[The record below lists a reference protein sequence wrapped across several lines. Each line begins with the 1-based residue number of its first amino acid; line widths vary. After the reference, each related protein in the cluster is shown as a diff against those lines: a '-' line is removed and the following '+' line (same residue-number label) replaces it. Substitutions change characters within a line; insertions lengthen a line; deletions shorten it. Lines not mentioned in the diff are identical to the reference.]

1 MLLDAG
7 ASNAPSSD
15 YHRRMSRLARV
26 SAAVAL
32 ACSIA
37 LTAGV
42 ASASSVALKRVSPPG
57 GGYSVELPS
66 TWRFANASY
75 PSDHDTHLWFDPVNA
90 LRKMLVVLS
99 GCAGCAQQEGARAGV
114 PQYATNV
121 ERLSASEDVFQNF
134 TDDDPWTAN
143 GISIVTRQNGG
154 FDGYVS
160 VELWLPPSQHALA
173 TTILDSF
180 RLTG

>member
-1 MLLDAG
+1 
-7 ASNAPSSD
+7 
-15 YHRRMSRLARV
+15 MSRLARV
-26 SAAVAL
+26 TAAAVLVVCVTL
-32 ACSIA
+32 AS
-37 LTAGV
+37 GV
-42 ASASSVALKRVSPPG
+42 AGASTATLKRVSPAG

-75 PSDHDTHLWFDPVNA
+75 PSDHATHLWFDPANA

-99 GCAGCAQQEGARAGV
+99 GCAGCALQEGAKAGV

-121 ERLSASEDVFQNF
+121 HRLSASEDVFQVF

-143 GISIVTRQNGG
+143 GISILTRYHGRVA
-154 FDGYVS
+154 GYVS

-173 TTILDSF
+173 TTILNSF